1 MNRINVKNFKNNTMK
16 PKLNTTNFL
25 HSWNRFVNVIPKL
38 FVKCVFLGIDDH
50 CRKEYPA
57 SYRWCEPMD
66 RSIISIWINE
76 IDNTWCMKSFLTK
89 KQGISSKE
97 ADQAL
102 EIPEDFD
109 YVELPDYLKT
119 NA

>member
-1 MNRINVKNFKNNTMK
+1 
-16 PKLNTTNFL
+16 
-25 HSWNRFVNVIPKL
+25 
-38 FVKCVFLGIDDH
+38 
-50 CRKEYPA
+50 
-57 SYRWCEPMD
+57 
-66 RSIISIWINE
+66 
-76 IDNTWCMKSFLTK
+76 MKSFLTK